1 MAPAAAGADPT
12 GPTPAT
18 RPPRVRLLIV
28 EDGRLAM
35 IRRTRGGHVYYTL
48 PGGGVEP
55 GETFEEAGRR
65 EAWEELGVEV
75 ELTGEPY
82 DESFGIFRVL
92 YYRAHIT
99 GGEFGTG
106 TWPDHADKPP
116 DWRAERGTY
125 EACWVHLERLHEL
138 ENGAHFQALL
148 EGRPLVRMDR
158 FNHLTL
164 TVADPAHS
172 RRFYLETFGLVPS
185 TFNDGRLG
193 VRAAHQRI
201 EFRKAEAGTPRA
213 DSPVVLSFVSAV
225 PLADVLEHLRR
236 QDVPLV
242 GPPARRQDWLGEQ
255 TVVAVHDPD
264 GNLVEIATY
273 EP

>member
-1 MAPAAAGADPT
+1 MAPAAAGADLPSA
-12 GPTPAT
+12 TPAT
-18 RPPRVRLLIV
+18 NPPRVRLLIV

-35 IRRTRGGHVYYTL
+35 IRRTRGGHVYYAL

-65 EAWEELGVEV
+65 EAWEELGVDV

-82 DESFGIFRVL
+82 DESFGIFRVR
-92 YYRAHIT
+92 YYRARIV

-106 TWPDHADKPP
+106 SWPDHAEKPP
-116 DWRAERGTY
+116 EWRAERGSY
-125 EACWVHLERLHEL
+125 EACWVDLDRLHEL
-138 ENGAHFQALL
+138 ENGAHLQALL
-148 EGRPLVRMDR
+148 EGRPLIRMDR
-158 FNHLTL
+158 FHHVTL
-164 TVADPAHS
+164 NVADPVRS

-201 EFRKAEAGTPRA
+201 EFRKADGEARG

-225 PLADVLEHLRR
+225 PLAEVLEHFRR
-236 QDVPLV
+236 LNVPIV
-242 GPPARRQDWLGEQ
+242 NPPTRRQDWQGEA

-264 GNLVEIATY
+264 GNLVEVATFDD
-273 EP
+273 